1 MRERLHYDVHRRSDA
16 CMQTVREGTTVV
28 GAGSTDV
35 AEDLPRAFGTF
46 SKTFFVVLSKTIRQ
60 LPSVLF
66 VLLCL
71 YDAFLPLRVLRT
83 SF

>member
-1 MRERLHYDVHRRSDA
+1 
-16 CMQTVREGTTVV
+16 MQTVREGTTVV

-46 SKTFFVVLSKTIRQ
+46 SKTFFVVSKTIRQ